1 MNASHIIF
9 DLDGTLVNTIDDIA
23 LAMNSA
29 LTAQGFT
36 ALPLEA
42 YPKLV
47 GWGIRHLAE
56 RALAVQGVQTG
67 TADGVALVNS
77 ITEAALKK
85 YDEVPLRFSK
95 PYPDIPELLH
105 KLIDEGLVLAVLT
118 NKPDSVAQQVV
129 AGLFPHLP
137 FALVRGDTQDQAK
150 KPDPTLTR
158 SVMEA
163 MGASWQ
169 GTIFVGDSVVDVQT
183 AHGVGCPVVGVSW
196 GFRGP
201 AELVTAGA
209 DHIINKPLE
218 LLELL

>member
-1 MNASHIIF
+1 M
-9 DLDGTLVNTIDDIA
+9 
-23 LAMNSA
+23 
-29 LTAQGFT
+29 
-36 ALPLEA
+36 
-42 YPKLV
+42 
-47 GWGIRHLAE
+47 
-56 RALAVQGVQTG
+56 
-67 TADGVALVNS
+67 
-77 ITEAALKK
+77 
-85 YDEVPLRFSK
+85 
-95 PYPDIPELLH
+95 
-105 KLIDEGLVLAVLT
+105 LAVLT
-118 NKPDSVAQQVV
+118 NKPDSVARQVV

-169 GTIFVGDSVVDVQT
+169 GTFFVGDSVVDVQT